1 MGAICDWL
9 TRILGVEKVSAM
21 CDSKNLACSR
31 ALEKV
36 GFKPEGIMEK
46 FYHHPERGWLDSPVY
61 ALFRES

>member
-1 MGAICDWL
+1 
-9 TRILGVEKVSAM
+9 M

-46 FYHHPERGWLDSPVY
+46 FYHAPERGWLDSPVY